1 MIWNYAGVVF
11 HNASGVNVG
20 GRTGHRPRQA
30 SSSSMLS
37 FIYPPT
43 SRHDESC
50 APGGGGR
57 ESPTDFERRL
67 TRGEHASRGPS
78 LIYPPTSRH
87 DESCALGGGG
97 RESPTDFGRRLTRG
111 EHASR
116 NLPSGRRLTRGG
128 RALERTLSYIP
139 TDLAARR
146 VVRAGWRRAR
156 KSNRFWVGTHAG

>member
-37 FIYPPT
+37 F
-43 SRHDESC
+43 
-50 APGGGGR
+50 
-57 ESPTDFERRL
+57 
-67 TRGEHASRGPS
+67 
-78 LIYPPTSRH
+78 IYPPTSRH